1 MKVYFN
7 GFWDGFFE
15 KTDPINV
22 EFFLRLLGD
31 VYSSDSSDSSEE
43 VSISFNMDD
52 ADVLMESIFTNTT
65 FINYKPWRQSFLFT
79 GESYYAKCMLDTL
92 SLYTCVLGFNR
103 TEGNYVEFPFYIVY
117 LKSFPEL
124 SFEPAKTIANNYTTA
139 VISNGTLNER
149 TSFLDKLE
157 KRMPVI
163 YGGTYKNNIGGKVQG
178 HFASDTLAAF
188 YKNSKFVITMEN
200 KKIGHYITEKLINGF
215 RAGVIPIYWG
225 SQHIGEHFNSRRFI
239 TLEDSGSD
247 ASVNRVIDMMVNMSD
262 EEYFKIVN
270 EPIFNEGKT
279 IDVIYNNALKN
290 IRRLVSKN

>member
-7 GFWDGFFE
+7 GFWDGFFN
-15 KTDPINV
+15 KTDPIHIG
-22 EFFLRLLGD
+22 FFLRLLGD
-31 VYSSDSSDSSEE
+31 VYDSVSS
-43 VSISFNMDD
+43 VSVSFNMDD
-52 ADVLMESIFTNTT
+52 ADVLVESIFTNTT
-65 FINYKPWRQSFLFT
+65 YINYKPWRQSFLFT

-92 SLYTCVLGFNR
+92 SLYTCVLGFNK
-103 TEGNYVEFPFYIVY
+103 TEGNFVEFPFYIVY

-124 SFEPAKTIANNYTTA
+124 SFEPTKTIPNNYTTV

-149 TSFLDKLE
+149 TSFLDKLD
-157 KRMPVI
+157 KRMPVM

-178 HFASDTLAAF
+178 HFATDSLVSF
-188 YKNSKFVITMEN
+188 YKTGKFVITMEN
-200 KKIGHYITEKLINGF
+200 ARTGHYITEKLINGF

-239 TLEDSGSD
+239 TLDGDD
-247 ASVNRVIDMMVNMSD
+247 ANSVIDRMENMSD

-279 IDVIYNNALKN
+279 IDDIYNNALKN
-290 IRRLVSKN
+290 IRRLVVKN

>member
-7 GFWDGFFE
+7 GFWDGFFN
-15 KTDPINV
+15 KTDPIHIG
-22 EFFLRLLGD
+22 FFLRLLGD
-31 VYSSDSSDSSEE
+31 VYSKSSESE
-43 VSISFNMDD
+43 SESVSVSFNMDD
-52 ADVLMESIFTNTT
+52 AEVLVESIFTNTT
-65 FINYKPWRQSFLFT
+65 YINYKPWRQSFLFT

-92 SLYTCVLGFNR
+92 SLYTCVLGFNK
-103 TEGNYVEFPFYIVY
+103 TEGNFVEFPFYIVY

-124 SFEPAKTIANNYTTA
+124 SFEPTKTIPNNYTTA

-149 TSFLDKLE
+149 TSFLDKLD
-157 KRMPVI
+157 KRMQVM

-178 HFASDTLAAF
+178 HFATDSLVSF
-188 YKNSKFVITMEN
+188 YKTGKFVITMEN
-200 KKIGHYITEKLINGF
+200 ARTGHYITEKLINGF

-239 TLEDSGSD
+239 TLEDSSSD

-279 IDVIYNNALKN
+279 IEDIYNNALKN
-290 IRRLVSKN
+290 IRRLVSKK